1 MDSVLAW
8 TILVF
13 LVFRG
18 AVKLIKRIIEEDEA
32 RKYYNEENSYNW

>member
-8 TILVF
+8 TILAF

-18 AVKLIKRIIEEDEA
+18 AAKLIKRIIEEDEA
-32 RKYYNEENSYNW
+32 RKHYNEENSYNW

>member
-1 MDSVLAW
+1 MDSILAW
-8 TILVF
+8 IILAF

-18 AVKLIKRIIEEDEA
+18 AAKLIKRIIEEDEA